1 MLSLLYLRITA
12 TENIYLIIEME
23 IDFKIIFLFRTIE
36 REANNFALKCL
47 YLKWELYTYEIS
59 ACKNEI

>member
-47 YLKWELYTYEIS
+47 YLK
-59 ACKNEI
+59 